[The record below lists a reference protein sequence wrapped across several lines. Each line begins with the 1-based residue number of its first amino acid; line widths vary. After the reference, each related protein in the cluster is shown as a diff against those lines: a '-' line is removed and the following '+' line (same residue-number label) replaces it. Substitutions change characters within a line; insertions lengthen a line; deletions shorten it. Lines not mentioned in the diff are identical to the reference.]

1 MAKAI
6 NVKIKKEKIVAALQA
21 KLIENEENIAFNNK
35 ADENH
40 KKAMADY
47 YELLVKKF
55 IGKVKP
61 SDVNTRWNGRV
72 EFTYEFTDK
81 DNVPEAPKPE
91 DYKRTLGNWEL
102 EEIQGAIRILEMS
115 EEEMVNAST
124 MKSISQYL

>member
-21 KLIENEENIAFNNK
+21 KLVENEANIVFNNK

-55 IGKVKP
+55 IGKMKP
-61 SDVNTRWNGRV
+61 SEVSTRWNGRI
-72 EFTYEFTDK
+72 EFTYEIT
-81 DNVPEAPKPE
+81 
-91 DYKRTLGNWEL
+91 
-102 EEIQGAIRILEMS
+102 EIGRAH
-115 EEEMVNAST
+115 V
-124 MKSISQYL
+124 